1 WSTSPGGPAILD
13 QLRPLKRYRCI
24 NMITPQYNSKYHS
37 RQVSATQRFGDN
49 AQINLAYTWSKSL
62 TDNQSDRSHAPQD
75 SYDIKSE
82 FGRAAL
88 DRRHVLTV
96 NWFYELPFF
105 RNDRGIKG
113 AILGG
118 WELQGIATY
127 QTGLPW
133 TVTTSSFDPA
143 GIGFVP
149 QRVAGGRPMQFCD
162 PNDGGQQ
169 TRENWFNTEC
179 FSRNPSVTDPSIPFY
194 GDRKSVV

>member
-1 WSTSPGGPAILD
+1 
-13 QLRPLKRYRCI
+13 
-24 NMITPQYNSKYHS
+24 
-37 RQVSATQRFGDN
+37 
-49 AQINLAYTWSKSL
+49 
-62 TDNQSDRSHAPQD
+62 
-75 SYDIKSE
+75 
-82 FGRAAL
+82 
-88 DRRHVLTV
+88 
-96 NWFYELPFF
+96 
-105 RNDRGIKG
+105 
-113 AILGG
+113 
-118 WELQGIATY
+118 TY

-194 GDRKSVV
+194 GNIPGSAGRGVVEGPAMRKVDLTLSKNFRFSESMRLQLRAEAYNVFNWTNFRSLSTNVTSGTFGQATTARDPRTMQFGAKFYF